1 MMAEPLAVDA
11 DGYINLSDAPGMGYA
26 PNEPLLAKT
35 LMESVRE

>member
-11 DGYINLSDAPGMGYA
+11 EDYINLSDVPGMGYE

-35 LMESVRE
+35 LNSN